1 MKPVLTREE
10 IVAQFESTGEV
21 KGKVSVSPNDMIEG
35 DLESFLDLLS
45 IRLIGDELL
54 CDTRYR
60 AVGVED
66 GDVVFEVTGDPSMS
80 LDDD

>member
-1 MKPVLTREE
+1 MKPVLTRKE
-10 IVAQFESTGEV
+10 IEMQFRAVGAV
-21 KGKVSVSPNDMIEG
+21 KGKVLVSPNDMIGG
-35 DLESFLDLLS
+35 DYESFLDLLS

-54 CDTRYR
+54 CDTRYY